1 MSDEKLRIAA
11 YNDRQIVP
19 NDKIH
24 SSPLFERQQLE
35 HYIKQW
41 KKVQIKSERTLKS
54 DRKFSFRGA
63 IFSKYAYNFLKNAK
77 KKKKRK
83 KQNKTNKILGNVN
96 CRYGPKVF
104 NIISCYH
111 QIKEVKPINKSKNKQ
126 NKTK

>member
-77 KKKKRK
+77 KKKKKKEKSKK
-83 KQNKTNKILGNVN
+83 KQIKLLAILIVDMDL
-96 CRYGPKVF
+96 KF
-104 NIISCYH
+104 SISSAA
-111 QIKEVKPINKSKNKQ
+111 I
-126 NKTK
+126 TR

>member
-41 KKVQIKSERTLKS
+41 KKVQIKSERTQKKERSKIKQIKFLAMLIV
-54 DRKFSFRGA
+54 DMDLKFSISSAA
-63 IFSKYAYNFLKNAK
+63 IT
-77 KKKKRK
+77 R
-83 KQNKTNKILGNVN
+83 
-96 CRYGPKVF
+96 
-104 NIISCYH
+104 
-111 QIKEVKPINKSKNKQ
+111 
-126 NKTK
+126 

>member
-77 KKKKRK
+77 KKKKK
-83 KQNKTNKILGNVN
+83 EKSKI
-96 CRYGPKVF
+96 K
-104 NIISCYH
+104 
-111 QIKEVKPINKSKNKQ
+111 QIKFLAMLIVDMDLKFSISSAAI
-126 NKTK
+126 TR

>member
-41 KKVQIKSERTLKS
+41 KKVQIKQKER
-54 DRKFSFRGA
+54 
-63 IFSKYAYNFLKNAK
+63 
-77 KKKKRK
+77 
-83 KQNKTNKILGNVN
+83 
-96 CRYGPKVF
+96 
-104 NIISCYH
+104 
-111 QIKEVKPINKSKNKQ
+111 
-126 NKTK
+126 

>member
-41 KKVQIKSERTLKS
+41 KKVQIKSERTLKT

-63 IFSKYAYNFLKNAK
+63 IFSKYEYNFLKNAK
-77 KKKKRK
+77 KKKKK
-83 KQNKTNKILGNVN
+83 EKSKI
-96 CRYGPKVF
+96 K
-104 NIISCYH
+104 
-111 QIKEVKPINKSKNKQ
+111 QIKFLAMLIVDMDLKFSISSAAI
-126 NKTK
+126 TR

>member
-41 KKVQIKSERTLKS
+41 KKVQIKSERTLKT
-54 DRKFSFRGA
+54 DRKFSFRCD
-63 IFSKYAYNFLKNAK
+63 IFINYEYNFLKNEK
-77 KKKKRK
+77 KKKKK
-83 KQNKTNKILGNVN
+83 EKSKI
-96 CRYGPKVF
+96 K
-104 NIISCYH
+104 
-111 QIKEVKPINKSKNKQ
+111 QIKFLAMLIVDMDLKFSISSAAI
-126 NKTK
+126 TR

>member
-41 KKVQIKSERTLKS
+41 KKVQIKSERTLKT

-77 KKKKRK
+77 KKKKKERS
-83 KQNKTNKILGNVN
+83 KI
-96 CRYGPKVF
+96 K
-104 NIISCYH
+104 
-111 QIKEVKPINKSKNKQ
+111 QIKFLAMLIVDMDLKFSISSAAI
-126 NKTK
+126 TR

>member
-63 IFSKYAYNFLKNAK
+63 IFSKYAYKYWNKEKNEK
-77 KKKKRK
+77 KKKKK
-83 KQNKTNKILGNVN
+83 K
-96 CRYGPKVF
+96 
-104 NIISCYH
+104 
-111 QIKEVKPINKSKNKQ
+111 KEAK
-126 NKTK
+126 

>member
-41 KKVQIKSERTLKS
+41 KKVQIKSERTLKT

-63 IFSKYAYNFLKNAK
+63 IFSKYAYNFLKKEK
-77 KKKKRK
+77 KKKKKERS
-83 KQNKTNKILGNVN
+83 KI
-96 CRYGPKVF
+96 K
-104 NIISCYH
+104 
-111 QIKEVKPINKSKNKQ
+111 QIKFLAMLIVDMDLKFSISSAAI
-126 NKTK
+126 TR

>member
-77 KKKKRK
+77 KKKKK
-83 KQNKTNKILGNVN
+83 KKERSKI
-96 CRYGPKVF
+96 K
-104 NIISCYH
+104 
-111 QIKEVKPINKSKNKQ
+111 QIKFLAMLIVDMDLKFSISSAAI
-126 NKTK
+126 TR

>member
-11 YNDRQIVP
+11 YNDGQIVP

-77 KKKKRK
+77 KKKKKERS
-83 KQNKTNKILGNVN
+83 KI
-96 CRYGPKVF
+96 K
-104 NIISCYH
+104 
-111 QIKEVKPINKSKNKQ
+111 QIKFLAMLIVDMDLKFSISSAAI
-126 NKTK
+126 TR

>member
-77 KKKKRK
+77 KKKKKERS
-83 KQNKTNKILGNVN
+83 KI
-96 CRYGPKVF
+96 K
-104 NIISCYH
+104 
-111 QIKEVKPINKSKNKQ
+111 QIKFLAMLIVDMDLKFSISSAAI
-126 NKTK
+126 TR

>member
-41 KKVQIKSERTLKS
+41 KKVQIKSERTLKT

-63 IFSKYAYNFLKNAK
+63 IFIKYAYNFLKNAK
-77 KKKKRK
+77 KKKKKERS
-83 KQNKTNKILGNVN
+83 KI
-96 CRYGPKVF
+96 K
-104 NIISCYH
+104 
-111 QIKEVKPINKSKNKQ
+111 QIKFLAMLIVDMDLKFSISSAAI
-126 NKTK
+126 TR

>member
-1 MSDEKLRIAA
+1 M
-11 YNDRQIVP
+11 Q
-19 NDKIH
+19 
-24 SSPLFERQQLE
+24 
-35 HYIKQW
+35 
-41 KKVQIKSERTLKS
+41 
-54 DRKFSFRGA
+54 
-63 IFSKYAYNFLKNAK
+63 K